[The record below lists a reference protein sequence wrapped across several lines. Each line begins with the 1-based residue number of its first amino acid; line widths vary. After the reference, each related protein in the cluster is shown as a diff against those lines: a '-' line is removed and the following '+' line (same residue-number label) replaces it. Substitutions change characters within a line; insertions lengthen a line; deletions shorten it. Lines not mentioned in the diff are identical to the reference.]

1 MNISDIL
8 NAPWAIEP
16 SRLVEM
22 HAIYAA
28 HLRGE
33 VADIGAIEKR
43 IGKPLDNQPRSYEI
57 REGVAILPVEG
68 VIAKKMNMFSRISG
82 GASSQMLNQYVI
94 DAENDSAVH
103 SIVLAV
109 DSPGGAVDGTQIL
122 ADTILAGRT
131 KKPIV
136 THGSGTVASAA
147 YWIGS
152 AASKVYIA
160 DGTTMV
166 GSIGVVTS
174 HTDVSGEQTARGIKT
189 TEISAGKYKR
199 IASQYSPLS
208 TEGRQSIQD
217 QIDYLYSLFVGAVAK
232 HRGVSVDVVLEK
244 MADGRVFTG
253 QQAVDAGLVDGILTI
268 DALIEKLNR
277 ERTSLPGPQRTAA
290 SLSTSIPP
298 KGKTVSTTTTPITAE
313 QFQAENPQAAEALR
327 AEGAAAERARIQAVE
342 AQSMPGHEALIAQ
355 MKFDGKSSGGAAAL
369 AVLAAEKA
377 SRAKHVQTSAQDAPA
392 PVPVA
397 ATPTVAAPVALPG
410 AQLTREE
417 LDAKAKAYM
426 AEHPGTSY
434 VPAYKAVGGK

>member
-33 VADIGAIEKR
+33 VADIGAIEAR

-57 REGVAILPVEG
+57 RDGVAILPVEG

-82 GASSQMLNQYVI
+82 GASSQMLNQYVS
-94 DAENDSAVH
+94 DALADAAVH
-103 SIVLAV
+103 SIVLAI

-122 ADTILAGRT
+122 ADTILAGRA

-136 THGSGTVASAA
+136 AHGSGTVASAA

-152 AASKVYIA
+152 AARNVYIA

-174 HTDVSGEQTARGIKT
+174 HTDVSAEQTARGIKT

-199 IASQYSPLS
+199 IASQYTPL
-208 TEGRQSIQD
+208 TAEGRQSIQD
-217 QIDYLYSLFVGAVAK
+217 QIDYLYSLFVGAVAQ
-232 HRGVSVDVVLEK
+232 HRAVSVDVVLEK

-253 QQAVDAGLVDGILTI
+253 QQAIDAGLVDGILTL
-268 DALIEKLNR
+268 DALIAKLNQEHASSQAPR
-277 ERTSLPGPQRTAA
+277 RPSASLPT
-290 SLSTSIPP
+290 STQP
-298 KGKTVSTTTTPITAE
+298 KGNTVAISAE
-313 QFQAENPQAAEALR
+313 QFQAENPQAADALR

-342 AQSMPGHEALIAQ
+342 AQTMPGHETLIAQ
-355 MKFDGKSSGGAAAL
+355 LKFDGKSSGGDAAL

-392 PVPVA
+392 PVPAAVTPAVVA
-397 ATPTVAAPVALPG
+397 PAAPVG
-410 AQLTREE
+410 AELSREE
-417 LDAKAKAYM
+417 LDVKAKAYM
-426 AEHPGTSY
+426 ADHPGTSY
-434 VPAYKAVGGK
+434 IAAYKAVGGK